1 MKRLYAFVLI
11 VLLAASSAARGAGL
25 DDQYVQIFNKIQEG
39 DRLSAAQPG
48 AAMTKYLE
56 AQTALRQ
63 MQKENPDW
71 NPKIVSFRLS
81 YLTTRIEALSAPSPA
96 VVPALPSLP
105 VPTNQTPQTA
115 PLPPVSLPVTPT
127 PEQPAPPPGASPPPP
142 PVVPNELLIQLNLLK
157 DQIRRL
163 EVDKSLLESKLKEAD
178 SLAVRPA
185 AVDPRE
191 LARAQDRIRSLQKEN
206 DLLTTTLDQ
215 QKAKPAPVVDTK
227 GYEAAKQALAEAN
240 RVLATQKELNQKLT
254 LERDALKTQLQG
266 LGPDAQ
272 TAAAL
277 RAENELLKKQLAE
290 LKTAPPAATSAGDA
304 ARKLAEAQTQIAL
317 LQSDKEVLRLEKIAL
332 ESRVRQLATANPQ
345 TLLPPPMPAS
355 AKAPAVTPAPAP
367 ATAAD
372 ASRIKRLESERDA
385 LQRQLDATRKELANQ
400 RSKSGDARL
409 AALQIE
415 LDTAR
420 ARLDAFEARAIPY
433 SAEELAL
440 LNPPQPPIAPDPN
453 AAKKSIQ
460 DLPPGSAKLIA
471 EAQSYFTASQ
481 FDKAEAAFQE
491 ILKQDK
497 KNVTALANLAAIQ
510 IQDGHLDSAQTNI
523 TQALILAPD
532 DAYSLYVMGLLR
544 LQQSKYDD
552 AVDALSRAVKLD
564 SQSAE
569 FQNYLGL
576 ALSGK
581 GLRGPAEAALR
592 KAIELRPDYAR
603 AHYNLAVI
611 YLTHQPPAPAL
622 ARWEYDRAVKAGFPK
637 NPDFEK
643 KLDATNP

>member
-1 MKRLYAFVLI
+1 MKRLYAFVLV
-11 VLLAASSAARGAGL
+11 VLLAALTAARGASL
-25 DDQYVQIFNKIQEG
+25 DDQYVQIFNKIQDG
-39 DRLSAAQPG
+39 DRLSAIQPG
-48 AAMTKYLE
+48 LATTRYLE
-56 AQTALRQ
+56 AQSALRQ
-63 MQKENPDW
+63 MQKETPDW
-71 NPKIVSFRLS
+71 NPKVVTFRLN
-81 YLTTRIEALSAPSPA
+81 YLATRIQALSSPSPA
-96 VVPALPSLP
+96 PVPALPTLP
-105 VPTNQTPQTA
+105 VVTNPTPAASPAA
-115 PLPPVSLPVTPT
+115 PPVTPT
-127 PEQPAPPPGASPPPP
+127 PEQPTPSPSPAPSPPPA
-142 PVVPNELLIQLNLLK
+142 VPNELLIQLNLLK

-191 LARAQDRIRSLQKEN
+191 LARAQDKIRSLQKEN

-215 QKAKPAPVVDTK
+215 QKAKPAPVIDTK

-254 LERDALKTQLQG
+254 LERDALRTQLQSP
-266 LGPDAQ
+266 GPDAP

-277 RAENELLKKQLAE
+277 RAENALLKKQLAD
-290 LKTAPPAATSAGDA
+290 LKTAPAATTPAGDA

-345 TLLPPPMPAS
+345 ALLPPPMPAA
-355 AKAPAVTPAPAP
+355 AKAPATPASSP
-367 ATAAD
+367 AAD
-372 ASRIKRLESERDA
+372 SSRIKRLENERDS
-385 LQRQLDATRKELANQ
+385 LQKQLDAARKELANQ

-420 ARLDAFEARAIPY
+420 ARLDAFEARAVPY

-440 LNPPQPPIAPDPN
+440 LNRSQPVLTPDPN
-453 AAKKSIQ
+453 AGKKSIQ
-460 DLPPGSAKLIA
+460 ELPPGSAKLVA
-471 EAQSYFTASQ
+471 EAQTYYAARQ
-481 FDKAEAAFQE
+481 FDKAEAAYQE
-491 ILKQDK
+491 ILRQDK
-497 KNVTALANLAAIQ
+497 KNVPALANLAAIQ

-523 TQALILAPD
+523 TQALVLAPD

-552 AVDALSRAVKLD
+552 AVDALSRAAKLD
-564 SQSAE
+564 PQNAE
-569 FQNYLGL
+569 VQNYLGL

-592 KAIELRPDYAR
+592 KAIELRPDYAA

-622 ARWEYDRAVKAGFPK
+622 ARWEYDRAVTAGFPR

-643 KLDATNP
+643 RLQAANPPP